1 LNRKEIEMRA
11 RAASLA
17 AILAFAAAN
26 AASAAD
32 KLYTS
37 YNIWFE
43 QPTKVYSTN
52 YQKGNLLPAGS
63 QVKDVKR
70 SSKNLEFTDVKL
82 DIRFTFEFVGKH
94 HPGLTR
100 EQWID
105 RFLTPRDFAALSKDL
120 TAAEIKAIRAGQV
133 QAGMSKKAVLLAAGY
148 PPEVATASTELDVWK
163 YWRHRFGSYEV
174 RFDDGRVSKSEQ

>member
-1 LNRKEIEMRA
+1 MRA

-17 AILAFAAAN
+17 AVLAFGAAG

-32 KLYTS
+32 RLYTA

-52 YQKGNLLPAGS
+52 YERGNILPAGS
-63 QVKDVKR
+63 EVKDVKR
-70 SSKNLEFTDVKL
+70 SSGKLEFTDPKL
-82 DIRFTFEFVGKH
+82 NMKFSIEFVGKH
-94 HPGLTR
+94 HPGLTG

-105 RFLTPRDFAALSKDL
+105 RFLTTRDFAALSSGL
-120 TAAEIKAIRAGQV
+120 TAAEIKAIKAGQV

-148 PPEVATASTELDVWK
+148 PPEVATASTQLDIWK
-163 YWRHRFGSYEV
+163 YWRHRFGSYLV
-174 RFDDGRVSKSEQ
+174 RFSDGKVESSEQ

>member
-1 LNRKEIEMRA
+1 MRA

-17 AILAFAAAN
+17 AILAFAGAN

-32 KLYTS
+32 QLYTA

-43 QPTKVYSTN
+43 APDKVYSTN

-63 QVKDVKR
+63 EVKDINR
-70 SSKNLEFTDVKL
+70 SSKKLEFTDVKL
-82 DIRFTFEFVGKH
+82 NMKFSAEFIGKH

-105 RFLTPRDFAALSKDL
+105 RFLTTRDFAALSKGL
-120 TAAEIKAIRAGQV
+120 TAAEIKAVRAGQV
-133 QAGMSKKAVLLAAGY
+133 QAGMSRKAVLLAAGY
-148 PPEVATASTELDVWK
+148 PPEVATASTELDTWK
-163 YWRHRFGSYEV
+163 YWRDRFRNYLV
-174 RFDDGRVSKSEQ
+174 RFSGGKVASSEQ

>member
-1 LNRKEIEMRA
+1 MKV

-17 AILAFAAAN
+17 AILAFGGSS

-32 KLYTS
+32 KLYTA

-52 YQKGNLLPAGS
+52 YEKGNLFPAGS
-63 QVKDVKR
+63 EVKDVNR
-70 SSKNLEFTDVKL
+70 SSRKLEFTDPKL
-82 DIRFTFEFVGKH
+82 KMKFSIEFVGKH
-94 HPGLTR
+94 HPGVTA

-105 RFLTPRDFAALSKDL
+105 RFLTTRDFAALTRGL

-133 QAGMSKKAVLLAAGY
+133 QVGMSKKAVILAAGY
-148 PPEVATASTELDVWK
+148 PPEVGTASTKLDTWK
-163 YWRHRFGSYEV
+163 YWRHRFGSYSV
-174 RFDDGRVSKSEQ
+174 QFSNGKVTKSEQ

>member
-1 LNRKEIEMRA
+1 MRA

-17 AILAFAAAN
+17 AILAFGGAN

-32 KLYTS
+32 KLYTA

-52 YQKGNLLPAGS
+52 YEKGNLFPAGS
-63 QVKDVKR
+63 EVKDVNR
-70 SSKNLEFTDVKL
+70 SSRKLEFTDPKL
-82 DIRFTFEFVGKH
+82 NMKFSIEFVGKH
-94 HPGLTR
+94 HPGVTA

-105 RFLTPRDFAALSKDL
+105 RFLTTRDFAALTRGL

-133 QAGMSKKAVLLAAGY
+133 EVGMSKKAVLVSVGY
-148 PPEVATASTELDVWK
+148 PPEIATVSTELDTWK
-163 YWRHRFGSYEV
+163 YWRHRFGSYLV
-174 RFDDGRVSKSEQ
+174 QFSDGKVAKSEQ

>member
-1 LNRKEIEMRA
+1 MKA

-17 AILAFAAAN
+17 AILALGAAN

-32 KLYTS
+32 RLYTA

-63 QVKDVKR
+63 EVKDVSR
-70 SSKNLEFTDVKL
+70 SSKKVEFTDPKL
-82 DIRFTFEFVGKH
+82 NMKFSVEFVGKH
-94 HPGLTR
+94 HPGLTG
-100 EQWID
+100 EQWAD
-105 RFLTPRDFAALSKDL
+105 RFLTTRDFAALTKGL

-133 QAGMSKKAVLLAAGY
+133 QAGMSKKAVLVSVGY
-148 PPEVATASTELDVWK
+148 PPEVATASTKLDAWK
-163 YWRHRFGSYEV
+163 YWRHRFGSYLV
-174 RFDDGRVSKSEQ
+174 HFGNGKVTKSEQ